1 MLNAIRNIYT
11 ELETAVKSVIDWFE
25 TEEEVEVKPR
35 KKKHITRDC
44 RPLNQY
50 HFDFIL
56 LAHAEFIEHNSKLP
70 AADRLKVQDLTDRL
84 NERFGMHK
92 STRSY
97 QRIWSGYVKRD
108 DFPKGT
114 LDFEW

>member
-1 MLNAIRNIYT
+1 MLATLKNTLSNF
-11 ELETAVKSVIDWFE
+11 IDWINPF
-25 TEEEVEVKPR
+25 TEQLIKQPKPI
-35 KKKHITRDC
+35 KKKYITRDC
-44 RPLNQY
+44 TPLNQY
-50 HFDFIL
+50 HYDFIL